1 MDELT
6 ARARGLVR
14 DVEHSATK
22 DGPGIRTDVFLKGCP
37 LRCIWCH
44 NPESWSFRSETV
56 DDPVRGGK
64 LTYGKERTVADVLE
78 EVLRDKPFY
87 DASGGG
93 LTLSGGEPL
102 AQAKFAAAL
111 LRAAKESGVRTAV
124 ETCGHLPRTVL
135 EEVRPHLD
143 LWLYDIKGMDGELHR
158 RHTGVDNALILENLR
173 WLDEAGAQIVL
184 RCPMIPGL
192 NDSEPNLVKL
202 ASLADSLKGVSRIDV
217 EPYSPFGTDKGRQLG
232 LKVYEAPLPP
242 PEYADGIIRRL
253 SALTRKKV
261 AKG

>member
-6 ARARGLVR
+6 GRVRGLVL
-14 DVEHSATK
+14 DIEHSATK
-22 DGPGIRTDVFLKGCP
+22 DGPGIRTVVFLKGCP

-44 NPESWSFRSETV
+44 NPESWSFRPETV
-56 DDPVRGGK
+56 DDTVHGGK
-64 LTYGKERTVADVLE
+64 MTYGKEKTVAEVLE

-102 AQAKFAAAL
+102 AQAKFATAL
-111 LRAAKESGVRTAV
+111 FRAAKEAGVHTAV
-124 ETCGHLPRTVL
+124 ETCGHLPRKVL
-135 EEVRPHLD
+135 EDVRPYVD
-143 LWLYDIKGMDGELHR
+143 LWLYDVKGMDGELHR
-158 RHTGVDNALILENLR
+158 KHTQVDNALILENLR
-173 WLDEAGAQIVL
+173 WLDGQGAKIVL

-192 NDSEPNLVKL
+192 NDSGANLTAL
-202 ASLADSLKGVSRIDV
+202 GALADSLKGVSRIDV

-232 LKVYEAPLPP
+232 YKVYEAPLPP

-253 SALTRKKV
+253 SALTRKRV
-261 AKG
+261 VRG

>member
-1 MDELT
+1 MNEQAAKT
-6 ARARGLVR
+6 RGIVF

-22 DGPGIRTDVFLKGCP
+22 DGPGIRTVVFLKGCP

-44 NPESWSFRSETV
+44 NPESWSFRPETV
-56 DDPVRGGK
+56 DDTVRGGK
-64 LTYGKERTVADVLE
+64 KTYGQERTVADVLE
-78 EVLRDKPFY
+78 DVLRDKPFY

-111 LRAAKESGVRTAV
+111 LRAAKEAGVHTAV

-158 RHTGVDNALILENLR
+158 KHTGVDNALILENLR
-173 WLDEAGAQIVL
+173 WLDGTGAKIVL
-184 RCPMIPGL
+184 RCPMIPKL
-192 NDSEPNLVKL
+192 NDSTTNLVKL
-202 ASLADSLKGVSRIDV
+202 ATLADELKGVVRIDV
-217 EPYSPFGTDKGRQLG
+217 EPYSPFGVDKGRPLG
-232 LKVYEAPLPP
+232 YRVYEAPLPP
-242 PEYADGIIRRL
+242 PEYAAGIIRFL
-253 SALTRKKV
+253 SGLTRKPVLKS
-261 AKG
+261 

>member
-1 MDELT
+1 MSLK
-6 ARARGLVR
+6 ARGIVL

-22 DGPGIRTDVFLKGCP
+22 DGPGIRTVVFLKGCP

-44 NPESWSFRSETV
+44 NPESWSFRIETT

-64 LTYGKERTVADVLE
+64 LVYGKERTVADVVE
-78 EVLRDKPFY
+78 EVLGDKPFY
-87 DASGGG
+87 AASGGG

-111 LRAAKESGVRTAV
+111 LRATKEAGVHTAV

-135 EEVRPHLD
+135 EEVRADVD
-143 LWLYDIKGMDGELHR
+143 LWLYDIKGMDGELHKK
-158 RHTGVDNALILENLR
+158 HTQVDNALILENLR
-173 WLDEAGAQIVL
+173 WLDGQGAKIVL

-192 NDSEPNLVKL
+192 NDGEANLRAL
-202 ASLADSLKGVSRIDV
+202 GALADSLKSVFQVDV
-217 EPYSPFGTDKGRQLG
+217 EPYSPFGVDKGRQLG
-232 LKVYEAPLPP
+232 YTVYEAPLPP
-242 PEYADGIIRRL
+242 PEYAEGIIRRL

-261 AKG
+261 VRG

>member
-6 ARARGLVR
+6 AKAKGVVL

-22 DGPGIRTDVFLKGCP
+22 DGPGIRTVVFLKGCP

-44 NPESWSFRSETV
+44 NPESWSFRIETA

-64 LTYGKERTVADVLE
+64 IVYGKERTVADVTE

-87 DASGGG
+87 AASGGG

-111 LRAAKESGVRTAV
+111 LRAAKEAGVHTAV

-135 EEVRPHLD
+135 EEVRPNVD

-158 RHTGVDNALILENLR
+158 KHTQVDNALILGNLR
-173 WLDEAGAQIVL
+173 WLDGQGAKIVL

-192 NDSEPNLVKL
+192 NDGEANLRAL
-202 ASLADSLKGVSRIDV
+202 GALADSLKGVSQVDV
-217 EPYSPFGTDKGRQLG
+217 EPYSPFGTEKGRQLG
-232 LKVYEAPLPP
+232 QKVYEAPLPP
-242 PEYADGIIRRL
+242 PEYAAGIIRRL

-261 AKG
+261 VRG

>member
-6 ARARGLVR
+6 ARVKGLVL

-22 DGPGIRTDVFLKGCP
+22 DGPGIRTVVFLKGCL

-44 NPESWSFRSETV
+44 NPESWSFQPETV
-56 DDPVRGGK
+56 EDTVRGGK

-102 AQAKFAAAL
+102 AQAKFATEL
-111 LRAAKESGVRTAV
+111 FRAAKDAGVHTAV
-124 ETCGHLPRTVL
+124 ETCGHLPRKVL
-135 EEVRPHLD
+135 EDVRPYVD
-143 LWLYDIKGMDGELHR
+143 LWLYDVKGMDGELHR
-158 RHTGVDNALILENLR
+158 KHTQVDNRLILENLR
-173 WLDEAGAQIVL
+173 WLDGQGAKIVL

-192 NDSEPNLVKL
+192 NDSEANLAAL
-202 ASLADSLKGVSRIDV
+202 AALADALDGVSRIDV

-232 LKVYEAPLPP
+232 YKVYEAPLPP
-242 PEYADGIIRRL
+242 PEYATGIIRRL
-253 SALTRKKV
+253 STMTRKRV
-261 AKG
+261 VRS

>member
-1 MDELT
+1 MSVMAKGIVL
-6 ARARGLVR
+6 

-22 DGPGIRTDVFLKGCP
+22 DGPGIRTVVFLKGCP

-44 NPESWSFRSETV
+44 NPESWSFRIESV

-64 LTYGKERTVADVLE
+64 LAYGKERTVADVLE

-87 DASGGG
+87 AASGGG

-102 AQAKFAAAL
+102 SQAKFAAEL
-111 LRAAKESGVRTAV
+111 LRATKEAGVRTAV

-135 EEVRPHLD
+135 EAVRPNID
-143 LWLYDIKGMDGELHR
+143 LWLYDVKGMDGELHKK
-158 RHTGVDNALILENLR
+158 HTQVDNKLILENLR
-173 WLDEAGAQIVL
+173 WLDGQGAKIVL

-192 NDSEPNLVKL
+192 NDGEANLKAL
-202 ASLADSLKGVSRIDV
+202 AELADSLKGVSQIDV

-232 LKVYEAPLPP
+232 YKIYEEPLPP
-242 PEYADGIIRRL
+242 PEYAEGIIRRL

-261 AKG
+261 VRG

>member
-6 ARARGLVR
+6 AKAKGIVL

-22 DGPGIRTDVFLKGCP
+22 DGPGIRTVVFLKGCP

-44 NPESWSFRSETV
+44 NPESWSFLPETV
-56 DDPVRGGK
+56 DDPVQGGK
-64 LTYGKERTVADVLE
+64 KTYGVERTVADILA

-93 LTLSGGEPL
+93 VTLSGGEPL
-102 AQAKFAAAL
+102 AQAKFAAAI
-111 LRAAKESGVRTAV
+111 LRGAKGAGVHTAV
-124 ETCGHLPRTVL
+124 ETCGHLPRAVI
-135 EEVRPHLD
+135 ENVRPLVD
-143 LWLYDIKGMDGELHR
+143 LWLYDIKGMDGNLHKK
-158 RHTGVDNALILENLR
+158 HTGVDNSLIHENLR
-173 WLDEAGAQIVL
+173 WLDAQGEKIVL

-192 NDSEPNLVKL
+192 NDSDANLGAL
-202 ASLADSLKGVSRIDV
+202 ASLADSLKGVSQVDV
-217 EPYSPFGTDKGRQLG
+217 EPYSPFGVDKGRQLG
-232 LKVYEAPLPP
+232 QRVYEAPMPP

-261 AKG
+261 AKS